1 MKNNRLGH
9 WFTLLCINA
18 LILNGVRAQSLF
30 LVAGQS
36 NAVGQGDSLKSVI
49 CKPNTCFEFDASDNR
64 FIPLKDPAGKP
75 WKSFQR
81 AGTGSICPPFAAR
94 FNSLTGKQIYM
105 VTAARGGASCSK
117 KAELANYGTW
127 DTSGLLF
134 QQAVEKTGMAEILS
148 GLRLSGIIWLQGE
161 RDANAMLSGHITAA
175 DYKTALIDLINRF
188 REAFKS
194 EIPFYI
200 IQTGYQLDK
209 SRDGSNAVRKIQT
222 EVAEKMKG
230 VYIAYSE
237 TNEFENRA
245 WFKDNVHYNQ
255 EALNDIGKKT
265 AEFIFSKW
273 DSR

>member
-1 MKNNRLGH
+1 MRNYRLGH
-9 WFTLLCINA
+9 WFALLCINA

-36 NAVGQGDSLKSVI
+36 NAVGQGDSLHSVL

-64 FIPLKDPAGKP
+64 FIPLKDPVGKA

-94 FNSLTGKQIYM
+94 LNALSGKKIYII
-105 VTAARGGASCSK
+105 TAARSGASCAP
-117 KAELANYGTW
+117 KAALPNYGTW

-134 QQAVEKTGMAEILS
+134 QQAVEKTSMAEALS

-161 RDANAMLSGHITAA
+161 RDANAMLSGDITAD
-175 DYKTALIDLINRF
+175 DYETALIDLINRF
-188 REAFKS
+188 RAAFKS

-209 SRDGSNAVRKIQT
+209 SRDGSNAVRKIQK
-222 EVAEKMKG
+222 EVAEKMKD
-230 VYIAYSE
+230 VYIAYTA
-237 TNEFENRA
+237 TNEFESRG

-265 AEFIFSKW
+265 ADFVFGK
-273 DSR
+273 SRRR